1 MRPISCER
9 RRWLRLTARL
19 PSLLLL
25 AALLPACASLTVA
38 EENQLG
44 AQIAQEMRAELL
56 FLRDKETLDYVR
68 NMGDAIVRAAG
79 PQPFAYHF
87 EVVEDDEI
95 NAFTAPAGYVYVNT
109 GTILHARNASE
120 LAAVLAH
127 EIGHVVYRH
136 VAENYE
142 RRRGTGTLLQA
153 GVLAASVFGFGGL
166 ADLGGGLAAMMVLNS
181 FSRSDE
187 LEADA
192 FAVEVLPRAGYDPKG
207 LLTFLDV
214 VRTSG
219 GGAPPAFLSSH
230 PATDDRISQTT
241 ALIDSQPPTPG
252 LRVTDR
258 GRFEIIRRRIEILTR
273 KGPPQ
278 PEPAGRVPL

>member
-1 MRPISCER
+1 MRLISCET
-9 RRWLRLTARL
+9 RRWVRLGAQL
-19 PSLLLL
+19 PALLLL

-38 EENQLG
+38 EERQLG
-44 AQIAQEMRAELL
+44 AQIAQQMRGELL

-79 PQPFAYHF
+79 PQPFEYHF
-87 EVVEDDEI
+87 DVVDDDEI
-95 NAFTAPAGYVYVNT
+95 NAFTAPAGYVYINT

-142 RRRGTGTLLQA
+142 RSRGAGTLLQA
-153 GVLAASVFGFGGL
+153 GVLAASVFGYGGL
-166 ADLGGGLAAMMVLNS
+166 ADLGGGLATMMVLNS

-192 FAVEVLPRAGYDPKG
+192 FAIEAMPRAGYDPKG
-207 LLTFLDV
+207 LLTFLEV
-214 VRTSG
+214 VRTAG

-230 PATDDRISQTT
+230 PATEDRISQTT
-241 ALIDSQPPTPG
+241 ALIDTRPPTTG
-252 LRVTDR
+252 LRMTDR
-258 GRFEIIRRRIEILTR
+258 GRFEIIQRRIEILTR

-278 PEPAGRVPL
+278 PRPAGRVPL